1 LKHGWS
7 TITRMP
13 AAIQN
18 PNYQGPFG
26 NTLLHGAV
34 VSGDMS
40 EVRRLLAAGADPR
53 IANRDGKTAAQAA
66 AILGHAELY
75 RLLSRRGDEHVESL
89 LDQALEATFPASDP
103 LAITQP
109 SGLRD
114 SAVQSEGDAAAP
126 VILPI
131 KRPAWSRSA
140 IPLARSALLLRT
152 AHIRS
157 AIIVPPG
164 RMTSIRR

>member
-1 LKHGWS
+1 
-7 TITRMP
+7 MA

-34 VSGDMS
+34 VNGDVS

-53 IANRDGKTAAQAA
+53 IRHREGKTALHAA
-66 AILGHAELY
+66 VIMGHAALY
-75 RLLSRRGDEHVESL
+75 RLLAASDQHTEAL

-109 SGLRD
+109 SG
-114 SAVQSEGDAAAP
+114 
-126 VILPI
+126 
-131 KRPAWSRSA
+131 
-140 IPLARSALLLRT
+140 
-152 AHIRS
+152 
-157 AIIVPPG
+157 
-164 RMTSIRR
+164 

>member
-1 LKHGWS
+1 M
-7 TITRMP
+7 TRM
-13 AAIQN
+13 ARAIGD

-34 VSGDMS
+34 VNGDMH
-40 EVRRLLAAGADPR
+40 EVKRLLAAGADPR

-66 AILGHAELY
+66 AMLGHAELY
-75 RLLSRRGDEHVESL
+75 RLLAGGASDEHLQKL

-109 SGLRD
+109 SGSHDAQR
-114 SAVQSEGDAAAP
+114 EGDGAGP

-131 KRPAWSRSA
+131 KRRP
-140 IPLARSALLLRT
+140 
-152 AHIRS
+152 
-157 AIIVPPG
+157 
-164 RMTSIRR
+164 